1 MNQPIVHNNQVWC
14 PRCNQYVQLLK
25 ISKAAKI
32 VDVSSKT
39 IYRYIDEGRVYV
51 VRVAGLTTRLCSRC
65 LLNYDD
71 EFIFEK

>member
-1 MNQPIVHNNQVWC
+1 MIQPIVHNNQVWC

-32 VDVSSKT
+32 ADVSCKT

-51 VRVAGLTTRLCSRC
+51 VKIAGLTSRVCDSC
-65 LLNYDD
+65 LIKSDD
-71 EFIFEK
+71 ESIL